1 MKRISVLF
9 FLFFA
14 VVLQAQPILNAVNFP
29 TEYSAIVY
37 RIKTDGFNNGLP
49 GENQIWDY
57 SSITLPASDVLY
69 SLIPLESIPW
79 ATSFFPE
86 ANYCFLYLN
95 QMNDY
100 HYYNFY
106 KLTDSSF
113 ELVGYID
120 WDAIDVF
127 TDYDI
132 IFQFPYTYN
141 AVINDT
147 YEDIPSP
154 STVTIT
160 YDAYGTF
167 ITPYAT
173 FENVIRQK
181 SVTPFRTI
189 YTWYSTN
196 PYEMLATGNF
206 DDNFMNFYLDTTLS
220 VPVNQRK
227 QFKISPNPTIGE
239 ITIDNP
245 FNFKGVIAV
254 YDMQGI
260 KILGKKD
267 LLNSNTLS
275 LKDCS
280 SGIYLVIITDSNGR
294 VLQSEKVIKN

>member
-1 MKRISVLF
+1 MKSILVLV

-14 VVLQAQPILNAVNFP
+14 VVLNAQPVLNAVNFP
-29 TEYSAIVY
+29 TEYSANVY
-37 RIKTDGFNNGLP
+37 RPLTAGFNNGLP

-57 SSITLPASDVLY
+57 STISLPASDQSY
-69 SLIPLESIPW
+69 SLIPLDTIPW
-79 ATSFFPE
+79 ATSLFPE
-86 ANYCFLYLN
+86 ANYCFLYVN
-95 QMNDY
+95 QVNDY

-141 AVINDT
+141 SVITDT
-147 YEDIPSP
+147 NQDILPP

-160 YDAYGTF
+160 YDAHGTF

-181 SVTPFRTI
+181 SVTPSRTY

-196 PYEMLATGNF
+196 PFEMLATGNF
-206 DDNFMNFYLDTTLS
+206 DNNFMNFYKNTTLS
-220 VPVNQRK
+220 VSKNK
-227 QFKISPNPTIGE
+227 IMQFEISPNPTTGVIDIENPSDYKGL
-239 ITIDNP
+239 ITIS
-245 FNFKGVIAV
+245 
-254 YDMQGI
+254 DMRGNTI
-260 KILGKKD
+260 VTNKD
-267 LLNSNTLS
+267 LLNSNTLD

-280 SGIYLVIITDSNGR
+280 SGIYIVTITTAEGNVLHTAKII
-294 VLQSEKVIKN
+294 KK